1 MIRLQLR
8 VYLHTCIFIYRGIQ
22 SSITGMFTKL
32 MVDTLM
38 CMIHQVCQSVS
49 CHTHAHSHSR
59 AHTQDLFLE
68 TANIHFTQRHGSQQ
82 KGGGAINFPLYI
94 SQMLC
99 SRYNIKKESE
109 KEERRK
115 GGSEEENEIERYLE
129 RKSRQINRCW
139 INESAL

>member
-38 CMIHQVCQSVS
+38 CMIHRVCQSVS

-82 KGGGAINFPLYI
+82 KGGELSIFHCIYHKCFALGITL
-94 SQMLC
+94 
-99 SRYNIKKESE
+99 RKKVRKRKGE
-109 KEERRK
+109 KEGVK
-115 GGSEEENEIERYLE
+115 
-129 RKSRQINRCW
+129 KKMRQKDIQR
-139 INESAL
+139 EKADR